1 MSVYPGSLT
10 QFITKSREFRF
21 KIWQVIAYHAPD
33 DLPVNFKIAVNIW
46 IIKTRSSFNPDHIPF
61 DIRSDK
67 PGKRR
72 LCEEINVPSK
82 ERFEIIRKP
91 DEIFQRRVS
100 FFEIDENINIA
111 LPCLFA
117 PGT

>member
-1 MSVYPGSLT
+1 MYPWGAGPGVPGHRRLFGMSVYPGSFT
-10 QFITKSREFRF
+10 QFITKSRKFRS
-21 KIWQVIAYHAPD
+21 KIWQVITYNAPD

-46 IIKTRSSFNPDHIPF
+46 ITRTRSSFNPDHIPF

-72 LCEEINVPSK
+72 LCEEINVPSE

-91 DEIFQRRVS
+91 DKIF
-100 FFEIDENINIA
+100 
-111 LPCLFA
+111 
-117 PGT
+117 